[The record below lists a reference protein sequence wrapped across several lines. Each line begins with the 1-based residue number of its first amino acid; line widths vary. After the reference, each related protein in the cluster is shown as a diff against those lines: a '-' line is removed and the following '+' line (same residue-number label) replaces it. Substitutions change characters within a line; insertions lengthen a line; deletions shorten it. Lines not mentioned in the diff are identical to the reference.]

1 MKLSAKRRASACST
15 TFKEDPPCRTRFSL
29 SVITAAAPRP
39 SPARCSGRASNFINE
54 ANPNE
59 HNPLGFY
66 EIPELIELDVELF
79 NRLGVDW
86 TDVRGLP
93 DGWAERA
100 DLAQLL
106 ARLDDSLRR
115 RFTQEDRLWGL
126 KHPHLCRTLPLYERA
141 AKQAGHTP
149 HVVHIFRD
157 PWTAAASQSR
167 KNGLSRAHALLLW
180 MSYATDAERQARHLP
195 RSWLTYHDLLAQPAA
210 QLRRIEADWPRPARA
225 WRR

>member
-1 MKLSAKRRASACST
+1 MSDAIFIVGYYRSGTSALSGALQRAGVK
-15 TFKEDPPCRTRFSL
+15 FY
-29 SVITAAAPRP
+29 
-39 SPARCSGRASNFINE
+39 NE

-93 DGWAERA
+93 DGWTERA
-100 DLAQLL
+100 DLAPLL
-106 ARLDDSLRR
+106 TRLDDSLRR

-141 AKQAGHTP
+141 AKQAGHKP

-157 PWTAAASQSR
+157 PWTAASSQSR

-180 MSYATDAERQARHLP
+180 LSYATDAERQARHLP
-195 RSWLTYHDLLAQPAA
+195 RSWLTYHDLLAQPAT
-210 QLRRIEADWPRPARA
+210 QLRRIEAELRSHSARA